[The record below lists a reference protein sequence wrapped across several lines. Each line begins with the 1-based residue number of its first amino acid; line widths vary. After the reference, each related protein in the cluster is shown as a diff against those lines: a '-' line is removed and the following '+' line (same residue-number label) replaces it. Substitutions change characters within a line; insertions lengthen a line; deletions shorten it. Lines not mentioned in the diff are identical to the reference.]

1 MNEYFILSD
10 PSAKLGIGLCAHA
23 VDQVIKTLVYKGS
36 CMYLPSPSVVGQVIL
51 LLDPKNASESETEWF
66 LRTLAGYL
74 GVDILNSD
82 GEAIFDG
89 SEDNDISFVDTLPPP
104 DDEYPPLRLF
114 WTIDGLDMGD
124 RTQLITKFFTQN
136 DYEITQ
142 EPDGFSVF
150 LASNSYLDIFY
161 IPGDSHIGA
170 EIDCSFSGAG
180 VYAEAVEI
188 AELFAAF
195 LGEHIS
201 FVEDPRV
208 TYTADK
214 DFDKLRRA
222 FYQPLKQLLAFAV
235 NDDRDGLQA
244 YLGWGT
250 DAFEPKPIRGS
261 LVTPFGRYDIE
272 RLLGE
277 IKKFGFSYVCDSR
290 FLIRNTPRDG
300 ADYYIKEALNIICN
314 STVGAHKTSFTMQE
328 QIAIMQCIEDFET
341 ALKVDSK
348 ARFPREVYKRM
359 CRIIKREP
367 IHSDNVRDFELHF
380 EPGYL
385 RDDIFYGFGHYLRR
399 FKLPGYMSRNEISH
413 GEDVFF
419 FGDTKNGFR
428 IECQI
433 SYAYSGDGTE
443 SPLGKNFAIGSE
455 DEIETF
461 DIGGSSVVRFI
472 DGGAVKEQYRA
483 EAEVYIKDEVYR
495 FAMVSDSHDDVESF
509 RDMLRTSISIE
520 DWYDE
525 YIRDESSDPH
535 APGATFC
542 TNGYTPECA
551 AFSKPFPM
559 YADHML
565 MPTKQFYAGS
575 GEFTG
580 ALSIEDAQRFDLY
593 NLLMNELF
601 KQQEDDDKKKD
612 SE

>member
-36 CMYLPSPSVVGQVIL
+36 CMYLPSPGAVGQVIL
-51 LLDPKNASESETEWF
+51 LLDQKGAAESETEWF

-82 GEAIFDG
+82 GEPLFQN
-89 SEDNDISFVDTLPPP
+89 SEDNDISFIDTLPPP

-114 WTIDGLDMGD
+114 WSIDGLDSKD
-124 RTQLITKFFTQN
+124 YAPLITKFFTQN
-136 DYEITQ
+136 DYEITPEQ
-142 EPDGFSVF
+142 DGFSVF

-161 IPGDSHIGA
+161 ITGDSHIGA

-188 AELFAAF
+188 AELFATF
-195 LGEHIS
+195 LGEQIS
-201 FVEDPRV
+201 FIEDPRV
-208 TYTADK
+208 TYSMDK
-214 DFDKLRRA
+214 DFDKLRHA
-222 FYQPLKQLLAFAV
+222 FYLPLKQQFTFAI

-261 LVTPFGRYDIE
+261 LVTPLGRYDIE
-272 RLLGE
+272 RLLAE
-277 IKKFGFSYVCDSR
+277 IKRFGFSYVCDSR

-314 STVGAHKTSFTMQE
+314 STVGAEKSNFTMQE
-328 QIAIMQCIEDFET
+328 QVATLQCIEDFET
-341 ALKVDSK
+341 ALRIDSK
-348 ARFPREVYKRM
+348 ARFPREVYERM

-367 IHSDNVRDFELHF
+367 IHTDNVRDFGLHF

-419 FGDTKNGFR
+419 FGDTMNGFR
-428 IECQI
+428 VECQI
-433 SYAYSGDGTE
+433 NYGYSGDGTE
-443 SPLGKNFAIGSE
+443 SPLGKNFALGNE
-455 DEIETF
+455 ADIETF
-461 DIGGSSVVRFI
+461 DIGGTSVVRFI
-472 DGGAVKEQYRA
+472 DGGLAKGQYRA
-483 EAEVYIKDEVYR
+483 EAEVYIKDELYR
-495 FAMVSDSHDDVESF
+495 FAAVSDSHDDIENF
-509 RDMLRTSISIE
+509 RDILRSSISIE

-525 YIRDESSDPH
+525 YIRDESPDPH

-559 YADHML
+559 YAEHML

-575 GEFTG
+575 GDFTG
-580 ALSIEDAQRFDLY
+580 AFSIDDAQRFELY
-593 NLLMNELF
+593 NRLIEELF
-601 KQQEDDDKKKD
+601 RNRNDDDTQKD